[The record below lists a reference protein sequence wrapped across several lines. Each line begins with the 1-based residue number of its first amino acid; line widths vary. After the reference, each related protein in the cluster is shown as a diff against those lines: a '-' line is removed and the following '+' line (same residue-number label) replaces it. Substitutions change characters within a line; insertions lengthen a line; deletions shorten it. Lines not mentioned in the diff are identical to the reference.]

1 MEQTFVVTWP
11 TNFFLSNR
19 ILCINILTTI
29 VFCHTWLQQ
38 QKFYW
43 LYLASSPVTAFQI
56 VVCNLMTYGLDM
68 TSCGLWNVVQFWV
81 TYESIESIM
90 NFIQSR
96 VHVEKESSSVDML
109 VSNACVTFVIASE
122 SMPQILKTVS
132 SLANQIF
139 FIQSSLQDGYF

>member
-1 MEQTFVVTWP
+1 
-11 TNFFLSNR
+11 
-19 ILCINILTTI
+19 
-29 VFCHTWLQQ
+29 
-38 QKFYW
+38 
-43 LYLASSPVTAFQI
+43 
-56 VVCNLMTYGLDM
+56 
-68 TSCGLWNVVQFWV
+68 V